1 MMGGELVGRCHN
13 GCTFFAPFWND
24 CVILS
29 KFAGFV
35 SNKTAVSVAER
46 VPVLVIVHPYLAAVV
61 YYYDLRACDSVL
73 F

>member
-1 MMGGELVGRCHN
+1 MV
-13 GCTFFAPFWND
+13 
-24 CVILS
+24 LS

-61 YYYDLRACDSVL
+61 YYYDLRACESVL